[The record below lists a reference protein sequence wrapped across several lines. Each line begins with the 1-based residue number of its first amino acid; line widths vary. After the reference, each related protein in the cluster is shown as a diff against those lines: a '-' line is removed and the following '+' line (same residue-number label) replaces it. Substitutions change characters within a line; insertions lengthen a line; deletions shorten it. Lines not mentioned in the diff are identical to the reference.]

1 MCDTYMA
8 LYLTPKIVVVKN
20 RKSGKR
26 SKIFL
31 FSKTAQD
38 CGNISTGICVVMQAV
53 EQAGNSL
60 SMQIL
65 QSLWFVY

>member
-1 MCDTYMA
+1 MA
-8 LYLTPKIVVVKN
+8 LYLTPKIGVVKN
-20 RKSGKR
+20 RKIGER

-38 CGNISTGICVVMQAV
+38 CGNISTDICVVMQAV

-65 QSLWFVY
+65 QSLWFVS